1 MGTNLSMTDNEKI
14 KGAKSIL
21 IVGGGPTGVELAGEI
36 AFDYPEKDVTLVHD
50 GYRLLEFIGP
60 KASNKSL
67 EWLKSKHV
75 DVRLEQSVDLD
86 SNSGGAYVTS
96 SGEII
101 EADCHFLCTGK
112 PLGSEWLKGT
122 MLKGSLDELGRLKV
136 DENLRVK
143 GQKNV
148 FAIGDIT
155 DIKVS
160 NGSFLSDKSGRLLL
174 NRDDNASIQ

>member
-1 MGTNLSMTDNEKI
+1 M
-14 KGAKSIL
+14 
-21 IVGGGPTGVELAGEI
+21 
-36 AFDYPEKDVTLVHD
+36 
-50 GYRLLEFIGP
+50 
-60 KASNKSL
+60 
-67 EWLKSKHV
+67 
-75 DVRLEQSVDLD
+75 
-86 SNSGGAYVTS
+86 TS

-122 MLKGSLDELGRLKV
+122 MLKGSLDELGRLEV

-143 GQKNV
+143 GHRNV